1 MHKQFIQI
9 GIVVLA
15 VVFGIFY
22 TVTNKDKNMN
32 YSLLPYSE
40 FKTKFDQTPNAML
53 IDVRTK
59 EEFDSGHI
67 ENAVNIDFQDPS
79 FISEIQKLD
88 KDRQYFVYCRSG
100 NRSAQA
106 VSLMK
111 KQGIKNISELEGG
124 ISNI

>member
-40 FKTKFDQTPNAML
+40 FQTKFDQMPNAML
-53 IDVRTK
+53 IDVRTQ

-88 KDRQYFVYCRSG
+88 KDGQYFVYCRSG

>member
-15 VVFGIFY
+15 VLFGIFY
-22 TVTNKDKNMN
+22 TVTNKDTNMN

-40 FKTKFDQTPNAML
+40 FQSKFDQIPNAVL

-67 ENAVNIDFQDPS
+67 ENAINIDFQDPS
-79 FISEIQKLD
+79 FVSEIQKLD
-88 KDRQYFVYCRSG
+88 KDGQYFVYCRSG

-106 VSLMK
+106 VSVMK
-111 KQGIKNISELEGG
+111 KQGIKNIFELEGG
-124 ISNI
+124 IAN

>member
-1 MHKQFIQI
+1 MHKKFIQV
-9 GIVVLA
+9 GIVILV

-22 TVTNKDKNMN
+22 TVMNKDKNMN
-32 YSLLPYSE
+32 YSLLTYSE
-40 FKTKFDQTPNAML
+40 FNTKFKQTPNAIL

-67 ENAVNIDFQDPS
+67 ENAINIDIQDPS
-79 FISEIQKLD
+79 FVSEIQKLD
-88 KDRQYFVYCRSG
+88 KDGQYFVYCRSG

-111 KQGIKNISELEGG
+111 KQGIKNIFELEGG
-124 ISNI
+124 IAG

>member
-15 VVFGIFY
+15 LLFGIFY
-22 TVTNKDKNMN
+22 TVTNKDTNMN

-40 FKTKFDQTPNAML
+40 FQSKFDQIPNAVL

-59 EEFDSGHI
+59 DEFDSGHI
-67 ENAVNIDFQDPS
+67 ENAINIDFQDPS
-79 FISEIQKLD
+79 FVSEIQKLD
-88 KDRQYFVYCRSG
+88 KDGQYFVYCRSG

-106 VSLMK
+106 VSVMK
-111 KQGIKNISELEGG
+111 KQGIKNIFELEGG
-124 ISNI
+124 IAN